1 MKKVILAFLS
11 ALMIL
16 SLAACGNNSAYTPE
30 EVDKKVA
37 SGELGSIIAHY
48 SVKNETEEE
57 GFYVQFNSALES
69 FDYYDA
75 EGTLVVFDGDEVVYD
90 KNGKPVD
97 IEAIKY
103 GQALLIA
110 FDGKAYDTDPA
121 TIKAYKVTL
130 AE

>member
-1 MKKVILAFLS
+1 MAVSTTDATAPARIISEVMK
-11 ALMIL
+11 
-16 SLAACGNNSAYTPE
+16 E
-30 EVDKKVA
+30 A
-37 SGELGSIIAHY
+37 STISFKGA
-48 SVKNETEEE
+48 VVE
-57 GFYVQFNSALES
+57 GT
-69 FDYYDA
+69 YYDA

-97 IEAIKY
+97 IEDIKY